1 MAAQISTVNFHGQS
15 LSVISQNNQLY
26 VAMRPVCENIG
37 LQWQSQFNR
46 IKRDEV
52 LNSTVF
58 MMNTVAEDGK
68 NRKLLCLP
76 LEYLNGWLFGVDEKR
91 VKPEIKGRLI
101 QYKRECYQV
110 LADYWQG
117 SLPQSSQRLIGKKG
131 HKCLSDL
138 IEGKT
143 SHLMGKAKTS
153 AKSRLW
159 AQVRKAYG
167 VDVAADIPADQL
179 DSARQFVGSYV
190 LEGDYL
196 PAEPQQV
203 AMPLEVTAFSPKRMP
218 SEFDRRHGRLAAE
231 QLHDCG
237 WNLDLLW
244 AVKWLKE
251 HEGQTVRL
259 EPGIAD
265 QLSLE
270 LNSVLYWYESY
281 RNRLSSIYQEA
292 KIAAPRSALIR

>member
-1 MAAQISTVNFHGQS
+1 MENIPSPFVFENHSIRIAIVDNEIWFVAKDIVEALGYSAWKTNLVHNVPSEWKGTKPISTLRGTQ
-15 LSVISQNNQLY
+15 
-26 VAMRPVCENIG
+26 R
-37 LQWQSQFNR
+37 
-46 IKRDEV
+46 
-52 LNSTVF
+52 
-58 MMNTVAEDGK
+58 
-68 NRKLLCLP
+68 LLCLS
-76 LEYLNGWLFGVDEKR
+76 EQGMYFFINRSD
-91 VKPEIKGRLI
+91 KPKALPFQKWVAG
-101 QYKRECYQV
+101 KV
-110 LADYWQG
+110 
-117 SLPQSSQRLIGKKG
+117 LPQIRKTGQYQIANNLTIGTSG

-143 SHLMGKAKTS
+143 SHLMGKAKKS

-159 AQVRKAYG
+159 AQVHKAYG

>member
-1 MAAQISTVNFHGQS
+1 MAAQSLIPVFSGSINHESISLVD
-15 LSVISQNNQLY
+15 
-26 VAMRPVCENIG
+26 A
-37 LQWQSQFNR
+37 R
-46 IKRDEV
+46 ILHEFLDV
-52 LNSTVF
+52 
-58 MMNTVAEDGK
+58 GK
-68 NRKLLCLP
+68 NFP
-76 LEYLNGWLFGVDEKR
+76 AW
-91 VKPEIKGRLI
+91 IKGRI
-101 QYKRECYQV
+101 SQYGFVEGQDYLLTFSKTGERKNVKVNHYHLTLDMAKELSMVERNAKGRQARRYFIDCEKKLHQV
-110 LADYWQG
+110 TVG
-117 SLPQSSQRLIGKKG
+117 TIGKPG

-143 SHLMGKAKTS
+143 SHLMGKAKVS

-179 DSARQFVGSYV
+179 DSARQFVGGYV

-265 QLSLE
+265 QLALE
-270 LNSVLYWYESY
+270 LDSVLYWYESY

>member
-1 MAAQISTVNFHGQS
+1 MAAHLSIFSNKIRMLDGLFS
-15 LSVISQNNQLY
+15 LNDLHNAAGGEKRHLPAQYL
-26 VAMRPVCENIG
+26 R
-37 LQWQSQFNR
+37 LQQTQELIAEINR
-46 IKRDEV
+46 YADLHNAINIKRGGTNQGTWVCKELVYSYAMWISPEFYLKVIHTYDQVTSEPQPDQV
-52 LNSTVF
+52 IGSEGMKRLSSLV
-58 MMNTVAEDGK
+58 DGK
-68 NRKLLCLP
+68 
-76 LEYLNGWLFGVDEKR
+76 
-91 VKPEIKGRLI
+91 I
-101 QYKRECYQV
+101 
-110 LADYWQG
+110 
-117 SLPQSSQRLIGKKG
+117 
-131 HKCLSDL
+131 
-138 IEGKT
+138 
-143 SHLMGKAKTS
+143 SHLKGKQRAS